1 MMLTFGKR
9 CNHVIKI
16 DSYFVM
22 VNKIKFKKCKM
33 EEIKMKWSNM
43 ILAGFGFG
51 IVCAIG
57 LKCIKQYKEH
67 EKEHEKIINQL
78 EKDTKEIID
87 SIERLKELNEA
98 EDKRIEETKAFI
110 RKIEEESGISISNRE
125 EEK

>member
-1 MMLTFGKR
+1 
-9 CNHVIKI
+9 
-16 DSYFVM
+16 
-22 VNKIKFKKCKM
+22 
-33 EEIKMKWSNM
+33 MKWSNM